1 MNYMDTRPK
10 TIICDIDGTLIQH
23 NDYPSNVS
31 KDTYKPILLDLT
43 LEKLNEWE
51 RKGYNI
57 ILLTGRKE
65 SMRKITEKQLTE
77 LGIYYDQLVMGVG
90 GGPRYLI
97 NDCKPDG
104 TEYATAINLVRNEG
118 IGKINI

>member
-1 MNYMDTRPK
+1 MDTRPK
-10 TIICDIDGTLIQH
+10 TIICDIDGTLITH
-23 NDYPSNVS
+23 HAPHISANESYVPE
-31 KDTYKPILLDLT
+31 LLEGT

-65 SMRKITEKQLTE
+65 SMRRVTEQQLSK
-77 LGIYYDQLVMGVG
+77 LGIYYDQLVMGMG

-97 NDCKPDG
+97 NDCKPEG
-104 TEYATAINLVRNEG
+104 TEAAFAINIIRNEG
-118 IGKINI
+118 IKNIEI